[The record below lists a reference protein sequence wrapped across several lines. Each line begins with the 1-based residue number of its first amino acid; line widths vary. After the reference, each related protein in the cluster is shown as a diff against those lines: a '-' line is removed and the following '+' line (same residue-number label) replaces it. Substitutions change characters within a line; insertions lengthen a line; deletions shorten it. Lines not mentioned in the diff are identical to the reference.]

1 VDGLITQ
8 DDATLAVLAAKRL
21 KAQPWSASSLQHFA
35 ACPYRFALHGIFGI
49 RPRDEAVPI
58 EQMDPLTR
66 GGLFHEVQFALLNV
80 LNDRALL
87 PVNSQNL
94 AEVLELADRALDEVA
109 AKYKEELAPAIER
122 VWSTEIEDLRTDLRG
137 WLQHVSVNDEEWKPV
152 HFEFAFGLPADSRR
166 DAASTT
172 EVAELDSVS
181 LRGSIDVV
189 EHHVSR
195 GALRVTD
202 HKTGKLPETTPHTVG
217 GGRFLQPLLY
227 GMAAEKL
234 LGATVECG
242 RLFFATQQG
251 GYQKVEIPMD
261 ERRRQ
266 FLTKLLSHIDGAI
279 AGGFLPAAPQ
289 KDVCGYCDYREV
301 CGPYEEQRWARK
313 DRRDERLEAL
323 IEIRGMA

>member
-8 DDATLAVLAAKRL
+8 DAAALAVLAGKKL

-49 RPRDEAVPI
+49 RPREEAVPI

-66 GGLFHEVQFALLNV
+66 GGLFHEVQFALLNE
-80 LNDRALL
+80 LNREALL

-94 AEVLELADRALDEVA
+94 AEALGLADRALDQVA
-109 AKYKEELAPAIER
+109 GKYKEDLAPAIER

-137 WLQHVSVNDEEWKPV
+137 WLQHISVNDAEWRPV
-152 HFEFAFGLPADSRR
+152 HFEFAFGLPADARR
-166 DAASTT
+166 DAASTS
-172 EVAELDSVS
+172 EVAELDAVS

-189 EHHVSR
+189 ESHIAR

-202 HKTGKLPETTPHTVG
+202 HKTGKLPDTPPHMVG
-217 GGRFLQPLLY
+217 GGRYLQPLLY
-227 GMAAEKL
+227 GIAAEKL

-251 GYQKVEIPMD
+251 GYQTVEIPVD
-261 ERRRQ
+261 ERRRL
-266 FLTKLLSHIDGAI
+266 FLAKLLSNIDSAI

-289 KDVCGYCDYREV
+289 KDTCKICDYREV
-301 CGPYEEQRWARK
+301 CGPYEEQRSARK
-313 DRRDERLEAL
+313 DRREERLEAL